1 MMYKSST
8 SIALSLILVHFL
20 LIFYSYFEQM
30 HLCTLNNQEYSIYF
44 YIINR
49 KLYKNIFVPLVIYWS
64 DEPKSNWGLIL
75 VEDLYCCG
83 LFCGHWVKMRGDCS
97 FCWYWW
103 NCWHSLFLF
112 ITRYYYT
119 NSCHLNSNKVIC

>member
-1 MMYKSST
+1 M
-8 SIALSLILVHFL
+8 LSEVFVFKH
-20 LIFYSYFEQM
+20 
-30 HLCTLNNQEYSIYF
+30 TVDTTYSIYQEWM
-44 YIINR
+44 IGIPLNDWHR
-49 KLYKNIFVPLVIYWS
+49 HIFLCLSQCRSWIPVLKRGRLVTPIS
-64 DEPKSNWGLIL
+64 GLTSPYVCAYYNTWIL
-75 VEDLYCCG
+75 DVICCG